1 MDFLKKELAPIS
13 ENVWKEIEERA
24 KEVLTTQLSARRF
37 VKVSGPVGIEN
48 GGVNTGR
55 LAIHKKDDAAYGVYK
70 VQPFVENRINF
81 TLNRWELD
89 NFDRGAKDV
98 DYKNLDEALKK
109 AAKFEE
115 EAVFFGLEEAS
126 IVGLLKDESKAVEFG
141 KTEEETIKNLMY
153 GVSKLRNTGFSKG
166 PYALVVSLEK
176 FIYLNMV
183 NLNNP
188 LAKRLEKILGMPII
202 VSNNIN
208 GAVLLPYD
216 NDSIELVLAEDFS
229 LGYQGHT
236 SKEVE
241 LFVTET
247 FTFRLVDD
255 SRVVTYK

>member
-13 ENVWKEIEERA
+13 ENVWKSIEERA

-37 VKVSGPVGIEN
+37 VKVEGPVGTEA
-48 GGVNTGR
+48 GGINTGR
-55 LAIHKKDDAAYGVYK
+55 LSLHKKDELAYGVYK

-89 NFDRGAKDV
+89 NFDRGAKDI
-98 DYKNLDEALKK
+98 DYTNLDEALKK

-115 EAVFFGLEEAS
+115 DAVYFGLEDAQ
-126 IVGLLKDESKAVEFG
+126 IKGLLKDESKLIDFG

-153 GVSKLRNTGFSKG
+153 GVSKLRNTGFAKG
-166 PYALVVSLEK
+166 PYALVVGLEK

-202 VSNNIN
+202 VSNAIT
-208 GAVLLPYD
+208 GGLLVPYD
-216 NDSIELVLAEDFS
+216 DENMELVLGEDFS

-236 SKEVE
+236 NKEVE

-247 FTFRLVDD
+247 FTFRLLDD
-255 SRVVTYK
+255 SKVVAYK

>member
-1 MDFLKKELAPIS
+1 MDSLKKELAPIS
-13 ENVWKEIEERA
+13 ESVWKNIEERA

-37 VKVSGPVGIEN
+37 VKVSGPVGIEA

-55 LAIHKKDDAAYGVYK
+55 LSIHKKDDLAYGVYK
-70 VQPFVENRINF
+70 VQPFVENRMNF

-89 NFDRGAKDV
+89 NFDRGAKDI
-98 DYKNLDEALKK
+98 DYTNLDEALKK

-115 EAVFFGLEEAS
+115 SAVFFGLESAS
-126 IVGLLKDESKAVEFG
+126 IVGLLKDETKAVEFG

-166 PYALVVSLEK
+166 PYALVVGLEK

-202 VSNNIN
+202 ISNNIT
-208 GAVLLPYD
+208 GALLVPYD
-216 NDSIELVLAEDFS
+216 DENLELVLAEDFS

-236 SKEVE
+236 NKEVE

-247 FTFRLVDD
+247 FTFRVLD
-255 SRVVTYK
+255 SARVVTYK